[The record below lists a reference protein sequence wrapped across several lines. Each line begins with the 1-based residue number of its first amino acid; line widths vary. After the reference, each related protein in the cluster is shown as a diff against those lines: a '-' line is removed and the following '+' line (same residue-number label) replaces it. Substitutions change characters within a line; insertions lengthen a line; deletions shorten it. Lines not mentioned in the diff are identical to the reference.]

1 MMYPVWRNLI
11 KPKSVETDE
20 STLSDIYGKFEVR
33 PLERGYGIT
42 LGNSLRRVLLSSLSG
57 VAITSV
63 RLEGIL
69 HEFSTIRDVVEDVTD
84 ITLNFKEVRF
94 SMDSEGPKT
103 LRIEKEGPG
112 VVTAK
117 DIQTDGTVE
126 VLNPDQH
133 IATLNKGAV
142 FNVQLVLKRG
152 RGYMPADLNKSQ
164 DDPIG
169 SVALDAFFSPVRKV
183 NYNVTHARVGR
194 VTDYDALTMEI
205 WTDGSVSPDEALAVS
220 SKILKEQLQVFI
232 NFEEGAEEVAAAPAP
247 VEHTTD
253 EINENLYKGVDEL
266 ELSVRSANCLKNADI
281 RLIGDLV
288 QRTEGEMLRTKN
300 FGRKSLNEIKEILV
314 QMGLH
319 FGMKI
324 ENFPDPAV
332 QASLK
337 ARKEKE
343 GQ

>member
-1 MMYPVWRNLI
+1 MYPVWKNLI
-11 KPKSVETDE
+11 RPKRLEME
-20 STLSDIYGKFEVR
+20 EATLSEIYGKFEAR

-57 VAITSV
+57 VAITSI

-84 ITLNFKEVRF
+84 ISLNFKQIRF
-94 SMDSEGPKT
+94 KMEGEGPKT

-112 VVTAK
+112 IVTAK

-126 VLNPDQH
+126 ILNPDQH
-133 IATLNKGAV
+133 IATLNKGAS
-142 FNVQLVLKRG
+142 FNAQLVVKRG
-152 RGYMPADLNKSQ
+152 RGYVPAELNKSP

-169 SVALDAFFSPVRKV
+169 SIALDAFFSPVRKV
-183 NYNVTHARVGR
+183 NYNVTNARVGR
-194 VTDYDALTMEI
+194 MTDYDALLLEV
-205 WTDGSVSPDEALAVS
+205 WTDGSILPDEALAVS
-220 SKILKEQLQVFI
+220 SKILREQLQVFI
-232 NFEEGAEEVAAAPAP
+232 NFDEGVEEAVSAAPQLVTP
-247 VEHTTD
+247 TTD
-253 EINENLYKGVDEL
+253 EINENLYKSVDEL

-281 RLIGDLV
+281 QLIGDLV
-288 QRTEGEMLRTKN
+288 QKTESEMLRTKN
-300 FGRKSLNEIKEILV
+300 FGRKSLNEIKEILS

-324 ENFPDPAV
+324 ESFPDPEVEAKI
-332 QASLK
+332 K
-337 ARKEKE
+337 AKKEKE

>member
-1 MMYPVWRNLI
+1 MYPVWRNLI

-20 STLSDIYGKFEVR
+20 STLSNIYGKFEAR

-42 LGNSLRRVLLSSLSG
+42 IGNSLRRVLLSSLSG

-63 RLEGIL
+63 RLEGVL

-94 SMDSEGPKT
+94 NMDGEGPKT

-112 VVTAK
+112 IVTAK

-126 VLNPDQH
+126 ILNPDQH

-152 RGYMPADLNKSQ
+152 RGYVPAELNKSQ

-194 VTDYDALTMEI
+194 VTDYDALTIEI
-205 WTDGSVSPDEALAVS
+205 WTDGSASPHEALAVS

-232 NFEEGAEEVAAAPAP
+232 NFEEGAEEEVAVAPAP
-247 VEHTTD
+247 AEQTAD
-253 EINENLYKGVDEL
+253 EINENLYKSVDEL

-281 RLIGDLV
+281 QLIGDLV
-288 QRTEGEMLRTKN
+288 QKTEGEMLRTKN
-300 FGRKSLNEIKEILV
+300 FRRKSLNEIKEILV

-319 FGMKI
+319 FGMKV

-332 QASLK
+332 QAGIK

>member
-1 MMYPVWRNLI
+1 MYPVWRDLI
-11 KPKSVETDE
+11 KPKRVETDDQ
-20 STLSDIYGKFEVR
+20 TLSESYGKFEAR

-42 LGNSLRRVLLSSLSG
+42 IGNSLRRVLLSSLSG
-57 VAITSV
+57 AAITSV

-94 SMDSEGPKT
+94 KMDGEGPKM
-103 LRIEKEGPG
+103 LRVEKEGPG
-112 VVTAK
+112 IVTAK
-117 DIQTDGTVE
+117 DIQTDGIVE
-126 VLNPDQH
+126 ILNPDQH
-133 IATLNKGAV
+133 IATLNKGAS
-142 FNVQLVLKRG
+142 FNAQLVVKRG
-152 RGYMPADLNKSQ
+152 RGYVPSELNKSP

-169 SVALDAFFSPVRKV
+169 SIALDAFFSPVRKV

-194 VTDYDALTMEI
+194 ITDYDALSLEI
-205 WTDGSVSPDEALAVS
+205 WTDGSILPDEALAVG
-220 SKILKEQLQVFI
+220 SKILSEQLQVFI
-232 NFEEGAEEVAAAPAP
+232 NFEEGVEEAVAAP
-247 VEHTTD
+247 VVIEQTTD
-253 EINENLYKGVDEL
+253 EINENLYKSVDEL

-288 QRTEGEMLRTKN
+288 QKTESEMLRTKN
-300 FGRKSLNEIKEILV
+300 FGRKSLNEIKEILS

-324 ENFPDPAV
+324 ENFPDSEVEAKI
-332 QASLK
+332 K
-337 ARKEKE
+337 AKKEKE